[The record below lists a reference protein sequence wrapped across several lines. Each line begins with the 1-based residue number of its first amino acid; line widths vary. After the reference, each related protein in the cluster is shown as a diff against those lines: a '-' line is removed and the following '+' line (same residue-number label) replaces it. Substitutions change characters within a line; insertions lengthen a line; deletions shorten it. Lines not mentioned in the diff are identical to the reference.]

1 MRWALIAI
9 WWCVIV
15 QAPWAPAGDARAADP
30 SAAAAGTATS
40 AAPEPPLA
48 VTHHTLTLAGE
59 PLRYTATAGLL
70 RPPDEGGTPKVE
82 LFFVAYAQE
91 PAPAPA
97 MRPLTFAFN
106 GGPGSSAIWLHLGAL
121 GPIRVS
127 VPPVGGAVP
136 PPYTVGENAD
146 SWLPFTD
153 LVFIDPVG
161 TGYSRAVAGE
171 DPKQFYGVEA
181 DIRSIGAFIRQYLTR
196 FQRWGAPIFLAGESY
211 GTLRA
216 VGLAAH
222 LFHADGLSVNGLI
235 LLSQALNFQALNFAL
250 ENDLPYVV
258 FLPTYAATAWYHT
271 HGPPASARELRQQLV
286 EVEQWAL
293 TEYTVA
299 LAKGDRLDE
308 AEREGLVG
316 RLVRYTGLPATTIT
330 THHGRIAREL
340 FRQELLRP
348 QRRVVG
354 LYDSRL
360 TRAPARDLFAEPGL
374 AEQIGPYVATWQA
387 YVRQGLQYAQD
398 RPYAFL
404 SDDVNRAWQWGSAQ
418 HGAVNVTPTLRE
430 VMQHHPWLQVFLAS
444 GYYDLTTPYFAAQ
457 YVVDHLELEP
467 EARHRITLATYAAGH
482 QLYTDPAVLAQ
493 LTQDVAHFVS
503 EALAARGR

>member
-1 MRWALIAI
+1 M
-9 WWCVIV
+9 VILLAV
-15 QAPWAPAGDARAADP
+15 ILPASWGPAGDAWGADP
-30 SAAAAGTATS
+30 SAGAAGAATN
-40 AAPEPPLA
+40 AASEPPLS
-48 VTHHTLTLAGE
+48 VTHHALTLPGE
-59 PLRYTATAGLL
+59 TLRYTATAGLL
-70 RPPDEGGTPKVE
+70 RLPDEAGTPKAE

-91 PAPAPA
+91 PVPAPA
-97 MRPLTFAFN
+97 TRPLTFAFN
-106 GGPGSSAIWLHLGAL
+106 GGPGASAIWLHLGAL
-121 GPIRVS
+121 GPLQVS
-127 VPPVGGAVP
+127 VPSVGGAVP

-146 SWLPFTD
+146 SWLSFTD

-222 LFHADGLSVNGLI
+222 LFQADGISVNGLI
-235 LLSQALNFQALNFAL
+235 LLSQALNFQALTFTL

-258 FLPTYAATAWYHT
+258 FLPTYAATAWYHAQ
-271 HGPPASARELRQQLV
+271 GPPASPREFRQQLA

-299 LAKGDRLDE
+299 LAQGDRLDE
-308 AEREGLVG
+308 AARE
-316 RLVRYTGLPATTIT
+316 RLVARLRRYTGLPATTIT
-330 THHGRIAREL
+330 TQHGRITREQ
-340 FRQELLRP
+340 FRQELLRA
-348 QRRVVG
+348 QGRVVG

-360 TRAPARDLFAEPGL
+360 TRAPARALFAEPGL
-374 AEQIGPYVATWQA
+374 AENIGPYVATWQA
-387 YVRQGLQYAQD
+387 YVRQQLQYAQD

-404 SDDVNRAWQWGSAQ
+404 SDDVNRAWQWGSAE
-418 HGAVNVTPTLRE
+418 HGYVNVTPILRE
-430 VMQHHPWLQVFLAS
+430 VVQQHPSLQVFIAS

-457 YVVDHLELEP
+457 YVVDHLGLEP
-467 EARHRITLATYAAGH
+467 EVRHRITLAAYAAGH
-482 QLYTDPAVLAQ
+482 QLYTDPVVLHQ
-493 LTQDVAHFVS
+493 LTQDVAHFLTK
-503 EALAARGR
+503 ALAEHGR